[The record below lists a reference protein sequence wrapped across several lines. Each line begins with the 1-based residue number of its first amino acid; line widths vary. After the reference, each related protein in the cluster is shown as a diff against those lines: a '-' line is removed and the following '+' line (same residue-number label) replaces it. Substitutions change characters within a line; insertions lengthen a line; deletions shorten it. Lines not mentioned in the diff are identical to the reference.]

1 MKKHDRKMFDKQL
14 KIEKRFAEAEYLFKL
29 NLSRMRDDFY
39 SDMSVIIHN
48 YEIQEKREIDD
59 LQYELMNGQITEK
72 KYKTQSHSIREEMSR
87 KLNFQLNENEG
98 KHLQKLYQAV
108 KDAKEELGEN

>member
-59 LQYELMNGQITEK
+59 LQYELNEDANILIVNKPDEDNVIEYLHSYFDYDRIKKEK
-72 KYKTQSHSIREEMSR
+72 ANVRSEIHA
-87 KLNFQLNENEG
+87 L
-98 KHLQKLYQAV
+98 
-108 KDAKEELGEN
+108 